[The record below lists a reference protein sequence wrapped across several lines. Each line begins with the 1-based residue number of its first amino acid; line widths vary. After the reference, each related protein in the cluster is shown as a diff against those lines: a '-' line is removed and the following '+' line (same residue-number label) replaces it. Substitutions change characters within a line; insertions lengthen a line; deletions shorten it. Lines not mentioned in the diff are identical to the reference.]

1 MTESQREIAE
11 LLRSLCRPPELIAAN
26 SQIALPTI
34 KAWLRT
40 GRWPGPRQGRL
51 FDPTGM
57 SPRPEPTNQPA
68 IATGRNSGLIH
79 FSRAD

>member
-1 MTESQREIAE
+1 MTPAQRADAVLFRELGRPAEAISANTGIPVEIV
-11 LLRSLCRPPELIAAN
+11 
-26 SQIALPTI
+26 

-40 GRWPGPRQGRL
+40 GRWPKSTQKTL
-51 FDPTGM
+51 FDAGDST
-57 SPRPEPTNQPA
+57 RETNQPA